1 MNKKFIG
8 DPGVRPGDPRVRL
21 AAPVRAHGHHPQQPV
36 LEPHQQLLPGRVVTA
51 PRRST
56 RISVSDGFLLTLI
69 SSPVGKPSEMSES
82 GDTGPGIFLINSI
95 EPQEAGAEAVGC
107 LMSGDEQS
115 DKRNFI
121 IRDR

>member
-1 MNKKFIG
+1 M
-8 DPGVRPGDPRVRL
+8 
-21 AAPVRAHGHHPQQPV
+21 
-36 LEPHQQLLPGRVVTA
+36 
-51 PRRST
+51 
-56 RISVSDGFLLTLI
+56 SDGFLLTLI

>member
-51 PRRST
+51 PRAVDQDLGVRW
-56 RISVSDGFLLTLI
+56 LLAHVDFV
-69 SSPVGKPSEMSES
+69 P
-82 GDTGPGIFLINSI
+82 
-95 EPQEAGAEAVGC
+95 C
-107 LMSGDEQS
+107 
-115 DKRNFI
+115 
-121 IRDR
+121 

>member
-1 MNKKFIG
+1 L
-8 DPGVRPGDPRVRL
+8 PRLSERTATIRSSRSWNRTSSSCP
-21 AAPVRAHGHHPQQPV
+21 AAWSPRRA
-36 LEPHQQLLPGRVVTA
+36 
-51 PRRST
+51 RST

>member
-1 MNKKFIG
+1 
-8 DPGVRPGDPRVRL
+8 
-21 AAPVRAHGHHPQQPV
+21 
-36 LEPHQQLLPGRVVTA
+36 
-51 PRRST
+51 
-56 RISVSDGFLLTLI
+56 
-69 SSPVGKPSEMSES
+69 MSES